1 MCPCWTKSRYTREPN
16 AHFFS
21 QSPSFWGT
29 KVSLVKHNNLQLL
42 SWIILGL
49 LWTNMLHEYREKWT
63 AVWSRGPVRFFCR
76 MKALSRQEKKRGVG
90 PFTDKIHSFA
100 GGKMEEMTRLW
111 TFFSFSFFLSF
122 PVIRVR
128 KGEEGVGCG
137 WGCGFDGR
145 RVMQCCLSPS
155 ARTFHY
161 ILNNSDGVFC
171 QHAPW

>member
-29 KVSLVKHNNLQLL
+29 KASLVKHNNLQLL

-49 LWTNMLHEYREKWT
+49 LWTNMLHEYTETWT
-63 AVWSRGPVRFFCR
+63 AVWSRGPARFFCR

-90 PFTDKIHSFA
+90 PFTDKIHSFS

-111 TFFSFSFFLSF
+111 TFFSFSFFPFLPSNQSQKGWGGDGVRLGMWVRWEESNAVLSF
-122 PVIRVR
+122 SLCKDISLYS
-128 KGEEGVGCG
+128 
-137 WGCGFDGR
+137 
-145 RVMQCCLSPS
+145 Q
-155 ARTFHY
+155 
-161 ILNNSDGVFC
+161 
-171 QHAPW
+171 